1 MIKIAIDAMGGDFA
15 PAAQVQGAVLAL
27 EKAKDFSVVLVG
39 DEEKIRR
46 ELSGLKYDSSR
57 VEIVHAPGIITNDD
71 VPTKAVRTKKD
82 SSTVVAFELLKE
94 GRADALVSS
103 GATGAVLTA
112 AVLILGRIRG
122 ISRPALCPRIP
133 NLRGT
138 GTLLCDCGA
147 NLECKPVNLVHFAM
161 MATAYAQAAYGMK
174 SPKVGLL
181 SNGTEDHKGDA
192 LHQEANALLRELS
205 CIDYAGN
212 VEGRDIM
219 VGDVDIVVADG
230 FTGNIALKSIEGCG
244 KAISGIMKREFKK
257 NLFSKLRAAI
267 VYDVIKNIKKSADYE
282 TMGGAMFLGLKKAV
296 VKAHGNSKPAGF
308 AVCVGQAVDV
318 VRGDMVGRIEKM
330 LKIAQ
335 PEETAAPA
343 EKAASGVSAPSEA
356 AGPENEGGNA

>member
-1 MIKIAIDAMGGDFA
+1 M
-15 PAAQVQGAVLAL
+15 
-27 EKAKDFSVVLVG
+27 KA
-39 DEEKIRR
+39 
-46 ELSGLKYDSSR
+46 ELSKYKYDSSR
-57 VEIVHAPGIITNDD
+57 VEIVHAPEVITNDD
-71 VPTKAVRTKKD
+71 VPTKAVKTKKN

-112 AVLILGRIRG
+112 AVLVLGRIKG

-133 NLRGT
+133 NLKGT

-147 NLECKPVNLVHFAM
+147 NLDCKPVNLAHFAI

-174 SPKVGLL
+174 NPKVGLL

-192 LHQEANALLRELS
+192 LHQAANELLKGMS

-219 VGDVDIVVADG
+219 VGDIDIAVADG

-244 KAISGIMKREFKK
+244 KAISAIMKREFKK
-257 NLFSKLRAAI
+257 NFFATMRAAL

-296 VKAHGNSKPAGF
+296 VKAHGNSKASGF
-308 AVCVGQAVDV
+308 AICIGQAVEA
-318 VRGDMVGRIEKM
+318 VRGDMVGKIEKM
-330 LKIAQ
+330 LAEVDLTEAAKSA
-335 PEETAAPA
+335 ENSAETASA
-343 EKAASGVSAPSEA
+343 EA
-356 AGPENEGGNA
+356 

>member
-1 MIKIAIDAMGGDFA
+1 MVKIVIDAMGGDFA
-15 PAAQVQGAVLAL
+15 PAAQVGGAVEAL
-27 EKAKDFSVVLVG
+27 RRDKDISVLLVG
-39 DEEKIRR
+39 DEGKIRE
-46 ELSGLKYDSSR
+46 ELAKGEYDSSR
-57 VEIVHAPGIITNDD
+57 VEIVHAPEVITNDD
-71 VPTKAVRTKKD
+71 VPTKAVRTKRD
-82 SSTVVAFELLKE
+82 SSTVVAFELLTE

-181 SNGTEDHKGDA
+181 SNGMEDHKGDA
-192 LHQEANALLRELS
+192 LHQESNALLRELS

>member
-15 PAAQVQGAVLAL
+15 PEQQVKGAIEAL
-27 EKAKDFSVVLVG
+27 GKSGDFSVILAG
-39 DEEKIRR
+39 DETALKA
-46 ELSGLKYDSSR
+46 ELSKYKYDSSR
-57 VEIVHAPGIITNDD
+57 VEIVHAPEVITNDD
-71 VPTKAVRTKKD
+71 VPTKAVKTKKN
-82 SSTVVAFELLKE
+82 SSTVVAFQLLKE

-112 AVLILGRIRG
+112 AVLVLGRIKG

-133 NLRGT
+133 NLKGT

-147 NLECKPVNLVHFAM
+147 NLAHFAI

-174 SPKVGLL
+174 NPKVGLL

-192 LHQEANALLRELS
+192 LHQAANELLKGMS

-219 VGDVDIVVADG
+219 VGDIDIAVADG

-244 KAISGIMKREFKK
+244 KAISAIMKREFKK
-257 NLFSKLRAAI
+257 NFFATMRAAL

-296 VKAHGNSKPAGF
+296 VKAHGNSKASGF
-308 AVCVGQAVDV
+308 AICIGQAVEA
-318 VRGDMVGRIEKM
+318 VRGDMVGKIEKM
-330 LKIAQ
+330 LAEVDLTEAAKSA
-335 PEETAAPA
+335 ENSAETAPA
-343 EKAASGVSAPSEA
+343 EA
-356 AGPENEGGNA
+356 

>member
-15 PAAQVQGAVLAL
+15 PEQQVKGAIEAL
-27 EKAKDFSVVLVG
+27 GKSGDFSVILAG
-39 DEEKIRR
+39 DEAALKA
-46 ELSGLKYDSSR
+46 ELSKYKYDSSR
-57 VEIVHAPGIITNDD
+57 VEIVHAPEVITNDD
-71 VPTKAVRTKKD
+71 VPTKAVKTKKN

-112 AVLILGRIRG
+112 AVLVLGRIKG

-133 NLRGT
+133 NLKGT

-147 NLECKPVNLVHFAM
+147 NLDCKPVNLAHFAI

-174 SPKVGLL
+174 NPKVGLL

-192 LHQEANALLRELS
+192 LHQAANELLKGMS

-219 VGDVDIVVADG
+219 VGDIDVAVADG

-244 KAISGIMKREFKK
+244 KAISAIMKREFKK
-257 NLFSKLRAAI
+257 NFFATMRAAL

-296 VKAHGNSKPAGF
+296 VKAHGNSKASGF
-308 AVCVGQAVDV
+308 AICIGQAVEA
-318 VRGDMVGRIEKM
+318 VRGDMVGKIEKM
-330 LKIAQ
+330 LAEVDLTEAAKSA
-335 PEETAAPA
+335 ENSAETASA
-343 EKAASGVSAPSEA
+343 EA
-356 AGPENEGGNA
+356 